1 VAQSLIS
8 SGCGSLNKEKKIE
21 EIRNHSV
28 YAREIYEMH
37 SESIDEVLEN
47 YEGLK
52 EDYLNDHSRARIVR
66 IVFNDDNGL
75 PLAIEFNRKDD
86 SFKGFTIAIGK
97 PHIRSENNGKE
108 DSENAPQ
115 EESHG

>member
-1 VAQSLIS
+1 LDR
-8 SGCGSLNKEKKIE
+8 EKKIE

-28 YAREIYEMH
+28 YAREIYDMH
-37 SESIDEVLEN
+37 SESIDRVIDE
-47 YEGLK
+47 YESLK

-66 IVFNDDNGL
+66 IVFNEDNGL

-97 PHIRSENNGKE
+97 PHIKSDNGK
-108 DSENAPQ
+108 DD
-115 EESHG
+115 

>member
-1 VAQSLIS
+1 
-8 SGCGSLNKEKKIE
+8 LNKEKKVE
-21 EIRNHSV
+21 EIKNHSV
-28 YAREIYEMH
+28 YAKEIYDMH

-47 YEGLK
+47 YDDLK

-66 IVFNDDNGL
+66 IVFNEDNGL

-97 PHIRSENNGKE
+97 PHIKSGENGKE
-108 DSENAPQ
+108 SQ
-115 EESHG
+115 EESG

>member
-1 VAQSLIS
+1 M
-8 SGCGSLNKEKKIE
+8 NKEKKVE

-28 YAREIYEMH
+28 YANEIYEMH

-47 YEGLK
+47 YDDLK

-66 IVFNDDNGL
+66 IVFNEDNGL

-97 PHIRSENNGKE
+97 PHIKSNGDGKRKDE
-108 DSENAPQ
+108 DVQPPEDLS
-115 EESHG
+115 G

>member
-1 VAQSLIS
+1 
-8 SGCGSLNKEKKIE
+8 LNKEKKVE
-21 EIRNHSV
+21 EIKNHSV

-47 YEGLK
+47 YDGLK
-52 EDYLNDHSRARIVR
+52 DDYLNDHSRARIAR
-66 IVFNDDNGL
+66 IVYNEDNGL

-97 PHIRSENNGKE
+97 PHIKSNGNGNEKKE
-108 DSENAPQ
+108 ETSSSQ
-115 EESHG
+115 EETSG

>member
-1 VAQSLIS
+1 M
-8 SGCGSLNKEKKIE
+8 NKEKKVE

-28 YAREIYEMH
+28 YANEIYEMH

-47 YEGLK
+47 YDDLK

-66 IVFNDDNGL
+66 IVFNEDNGL

-97 PHIRSENNGKE
+97 PHIKSNGDGKRKE
-108 DSENAPQ
+108 EGAQPPEDLS
-115 EESHG
+115 G

>member
-1 VAQSLIS
+1 M
-8 SGCGSLNKEKKIE
+8 NKEKKVE

-28 YAREIYEMH
+28 YANEIYEMH

-47 YEGLK
+47 YDDLK

-66 IVFNDDNGL
+66 IVFNEDNGL

-97 PHIRSENNGKE
+97 PHIKSNGDGKRKE
-108 DSENAPQ
+108 EGDQPPEDVS
-115 EESHG
+115 G

>member
-1 VAQSLIS
+1 MDR
-8 SGCGSLNKEKKIE
+8 EKKVE
-21 EIRNHSV
+21 EIKSHSV
-28 YAREIYEMH
+28 YANEIYEMH
-37 SESIDEVLEN
+37 SDSINEVLDN

-66 IVFNDDNGL
+66 IVFNEDHGL

-97 PHIRSENNGKE
+97 PHIKSNGDGRE
-108 DSENAPQ
+108 
-115 EESHG
+115 